1 VFLCGVF
8 PLEDRSATSG
18 FREPS
23 QLNTPAGGGYL
34 GYNLAKLDSL
44 NQCGFGYSSHPEYVA
59 HVMGL
64 RKLLASFIKNQW
76 LTYFFLMFRPEIGL
90 YCVVLFAFLGNS
102 FITAPF
108 I

>member
-59 HVMGL
+59 H
-64 RKLLASFIKNQW
+64 
-76 LTYFFLMFRPEIGL
+76 LTSW
-90 YCVVLFAFLGNS
+90 V
-102 FITAPF
+102 
-108 I
+108 